1 MAPREEVAPEQR
13 RLSARGAATRLRIVR
28 SASALV
34 RAQGVGGTTME
45 QVASASATS
54 KSQLYHHF
62 PKKDALVHAV
72 VDFRGHA
79 VLDLHSEVLER
90 ARSLRALERWSDL
103 VVGRVASVH
112 GAYGCQ
118 LGSIATEIADD
129 DDHARELLQQY
140 FHAWEGLLAGA
151 LEAIIERDEI
161 SRQADPDV
169 LAQEIMIAMQGGY
182 LLAQVERSET
192 PMRRALD
199 MALDRV
205 RSFRNDPDT
214 SSQ

>member
-1 MAPREEVAPEQR
+1 
-13 RLSARGAATRLRIVR
+13 
-28 SASALV
+28 
-34 RAQGVGGTTME
+34 ME

-72 VDFRGHA
+72 VDFRGHV
-79 VLDLHSEVLER
+79 VLDLHSEVLAR

-103 VVGRVASVH
+103 VVGRVATVH

-151 LEAIIERDEI
+151 LEAMIERDEI

-205 RSFRNDPDT
+205 RSFRNDQDT